1 MIIFVQLKELDIHLE
16 MKNNKPSE
24 IILIGSAIVVA
35 TTFIFTFALHLF
47 VLSIPLWVIIVLPIV
62 VGLTSF
68 YIFYSFVERFIN
80 DRLKVV
86 YRSIRRGKTKKD
98 QKPRYKMNDEVFD
111 DAEVATKEYSDNR
124 QLDFEKLQ
132 EQEKYRREFLGNLA
146 HELKT
151 PVFSIQGYILT
162 LLDGGLEDEKVNRQ
176 FLERASIATDRMVAL
191 LEDLDGITKMESN
204 TLKLDWTNFSI
215 GDLTKEVIDSF
226 EIIAAEK
233 KIKLNYPKE
242 MNLKVH
248 ADRAKIT
255 QVLSNLINNSITY
268 GNENGET
275 NVRLFQMNDLILV
288 EVADNGPGIQ
298 HKYLH
303 RLFERFFRIE
313 KSRTRNEGG
322 SGLGLA
328 IAKHI
333 VESHGQSLTVR
344 STVGMGSTF
353 AFTLDAAKT
362 ENEMMV
368 TSRGVKIH

>member
-1 MIIFVQLKELDIHLE
+1 MSIFVLLKELDIRLK

-24 IILIGSAIVVA
+24 IILIGSAVVVA
-35 TTFIFTFALHLF
+35 TTFIFTFALHLL
-47 VLSIPLWVIIVLPIV
+47 VLSIPLWVIIALPIL
-62 VGLTSF
+62 VGLASF

-80 DRLKVV
+80 DRLKIV
-86 YRSIRRGKTKKD
+86 YRSIRREKTEKD
-98 QKPRYKMNDEVFD
+98 QKSHYKMNDEVFD
-111 DAEVATKEYSDNR
+111 DAEEATKEYSEMR

-204 TLKLDWTNFSI
+204 TLKLEMTNFSI
-215 GDLTKEVIDSF
+215 GDLAKEVIDSF
-226 EIIAAEK
+226 EIKAAEK
-233 KIKLNYPKE
+233 NIQLNYPRE

-248 ADRAKIT
+248 ADRSKIT

-268 GNENGET
+268 GNENGT
-275 NVRLFQMNDLILV
+275 TDVRLFQMNDLVLV

-303 RLFERFFRIE
+303 RLFERFFRVE

-322 SGLGLA
+322 SGLGLS

-333 VESHGQSLTVR
+333 IESHGQSLTVR
-344 STVGMGSTF
+344 STIGMGSTF

-362 ENEMMV
+362 EEEMMV